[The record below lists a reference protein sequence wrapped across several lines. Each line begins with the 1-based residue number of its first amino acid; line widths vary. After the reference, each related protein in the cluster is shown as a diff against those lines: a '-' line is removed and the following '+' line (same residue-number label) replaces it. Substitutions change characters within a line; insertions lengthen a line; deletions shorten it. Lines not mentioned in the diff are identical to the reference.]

1 MTIIERLLPDR
12 ILYVKLMKNRI
23 EVKHIQSG
31 KVITKTAEKPF
42 SNDRL
47 IIANYENAETL
58 LKSIIHELFIKKT
71 FDRPNYILLQPVDKD
86 IVEIT
91 PVESRIYVD
100 FAAFSGASKVKIY
113 PTQESLTDEEV
124 LSFLGKTK

>member
-31 KVITKTAEKPF
+31 KIISKTSEKPF

-47 IIANYENAETL
+47 IIANYEIAESL
-58 LKSIIHELFIKKT
+58 LKDIIHYLFIKKT
-71 FDRPNYILLQPVDKD
+71 FDRPN
-86 IVEIT
+86 
-91 PVESRIYVD
+91 
-100 FAAFSGASKVKIY
+100 FF
-113 PTQESLTDEEV
+113 
-124 LSFLGKTK
+124 